1 MSGGVQRVVRAM
13 VHADGLAWQN
23 LYRRAHLLPAW
34 TRRKRREIEA
44 EHEAH
49 KILDEALPFA
59 LNQPTAPFRTASGV
73 HAEWLAFQLKVLID
87 GGGRY
92 DPRVALEAWRDLAA
106 RRAELRL
113 SVGQHAAVANLA
125 AGIDPP
131 TSGHDNAHYFDDSAC
146 FRAVA
151 LLGADGGSLG
161 AGDLLEVVASD
172 AQISN
177 AHDGIWAAQ
186 AFAAALRGALDGA
199 DARAAVAVARAGVPE
214 GSWTAIE
221 VDRALAHAAEAASLF
236 DLIRRLAGGATNHA
250 YDYGN
255 SAPETLA
262 IALAILDFTGGA
274 PEPSLLAA
282 LALPRTAAS
291 VAPMIGAL
299 GGALDGALGGAGG
312 TARESHL
319 EDEPLQGLALPHL
332 SGTRPMALLD
342 ELLASAS

>member
-1 MSGGVQRVVRAM
+1 MSGSVRGVVRAM

-44 EHEAH
+44 EHEARG
-49 KILDEALPFA
+49 IIDEPLPFA
-59 LNQPTAPFRTASGV
+59 LNQPTAPFLGTSGV
-73 HAEWLAFQLKVLID
+73 HTEWLAFQLQVLIE

-92 DPRVALEAWRDLAA
+92 DRRVALEAWRDLAA
-106 RRAELRL
+106 RRADLRL
-113 SVGQHAAVANLA
+113 SVGQHAALENVA

-131 TSGHDNAHYFDDSAC
+131 TSGHDNPHYFDDSAC

-151 LLGADGGSLG
+151 LLGADGGSLRG
-161 AGDLLEVVASD
+161 GELQEVVASD

-177 AHDGIWAAQ
+177 AFDGIWAAQ

-199 DARAAVAVARAGVPE
+199 DAGAAVAHARAGIPE
-214 GSWTAIE
+214 GTWLAIE
-221 VDRALAHAAEAASLF
+221 VDRARTHAAEAASLF
-236 DLIRRLAGGATNHA
+236 DLIRRLAGGPTNHA

-262 IALAILDFTGGA
+262 IALAILEFTGGDL
-274 PEPSLLAA
+274 EPGLLAA

-299 GGALDGALGGAGG
+299 VGALGGALG
-312 TARESHL
+312 TAHEHQL
-319 EDEPLQGLALPHL
+319 EDAPLQGLALPHL
-332 SGTRPMALLD
+332 AGTRPLALLA
-342 ELLASAS
+342 ELRTSTS

>member
-1 MSGGVQRVVRAM
+1 MSGSVRSVVRAM
-13 VHADGLAWQN
+13 VLADGLAWQN

-44 EHEAH
+44 EHEARG
-49 KILDEALPFA
+49 IIDEALPFA
-59 LNQPTAPFRTASGV
+59 LNQPTAPFQTASGV
-73 HAEWLAFQLKVLID
+73 HGEWLVFQLKVLIE

-113 SVGQHAAVANLA
+113 SVGQHAAIANVA

-131 TSGHDNAHYFDDSAC
+131 TSGHDNPHYFDDSAC
-146 FRAVA
+146 FRSVA
-151 LLGADGGSLG
+151 LLAADGGGLA
-161 AGDLLEVVASD
+161 AGELQEVVASD

-177 AHDGIWAAQ
+177 AFDGIWAAQ

-199 DARAAVAVARAGVPE
+199 DAGAAVALARAGIPA

-221 VDRALAHAAEAASLF
+221 ADRALAHAAEAASLF
-236 DLIRRLAGGATNHA
+236 DLIRRLASGPTNHA

-262 IALAILDFTGGA
+262 IALAIAHFTEGEL
-274 PEPSLLAA
+274 EPGLLAA

-299 GGALDGALGGAGG
+299 GGALG
-312 TARESHL
+312 TAHEHPL
-319 EDEPLQGLALPHL
+319 EEAPLQGLALPHL
-332 SGTRPMALLD
+332 AGTRPMSLLD
-342 ELLASAS
+342 ELLTSTS

>member
-1 MSGGVQRVVRAM
+1 MSGSVQGMIRAM
-13 VHADGLAWQN
+13 IHADGLAWQN
-23 LYRRAHLLPAW
+23 LYRRAHLLPSW

-44 EHEAH
+44 EHEAYG
-49 KILDEALPFA
+49 ILDEALPFA

-73 HAEWLAFQLKVLID
+73 TAEWLAFQLKVLIE

-92 DPRVALEAWRDLAA
+92 DAQVALEAWRDLAT
-106 RRAELRL
+106 RRGDLRL
-113 SVGQHAAVANLA
+113 SVGQHAAVKNVA

-131 TSGHDNAHYFDDSAC
+131 TSGHDNPHYFDDSAC
-146 FRAVA
+146 LRAVA
-151 LLGADGGSLG
+151 LLGANGGGLG
-161 AGDLLEVVASD
+161 AGDLQEVVASD

-199 DARAAVAVARAGVPE
+199 DARATVTLARAGIPE

-221 VDRALAHAAEAASLF
+221 TDRALAHAAEAASLF
-236 DLIRRLAGGATNHA
+236 DLIRRLASRATNHA

-262 IALAILDFTGGA
+262 IALAIFDFTGGE
-274 PEPSLLAA
+274 PEPGLLAA

-299 GGALDGALGGAGG
+299 SGALGGAIGI
-312 TARESHL
+312 AHELHL

>member
-1 MSGGVQRVVRAM
+1 MSGSVQGVVRAM
-13 VHADGLAWQN
+13 IHADGLAWQN
-23 LYRRAHLLPAW
+23 LYRRAHLLPPW

-44 EHEAH
+44 EHESH
-49 KILDEALPFA
+49 GIIDESLPFA

-73 HAEWLAFQLKVLID
+73 HAEWLVFQLKILIE

-92 DPRVALEAWRDLAA
+92 DRRVALEAWRDLAA

-113 SVGQHAAVANLA
+113 SVGQHAAVKNVA

-131 TSGHDNAHYFDDSAC
+131 TSGHDNPHYFDDSAC

-151 LLGADGGSLG
+151 LLCADGGGLRG
-161 AGDLLEVVASD
+161 GDLQEVVARD

-199 DARAAVAVARAGVPE
+199 GAGTAVARARAGIPE
-214 GSWTAIE
+214 GSWMAIE
-221 VDRALAHAAEAASLF
+221 ADRALAHAAEAASVF
-236 DLIRRLAGGATNHA
+236 DLIRRLAGGPTNHA

-262 IALAILDFTGGA
+262 IAFAIVDFTGGE

-299 GGALDGALGGAGG
+299 CGALG
-312 TARESHL
+312 TAHAL
-319 EDEPLQGLALPHL
+319 DPEDAPLQGLALPHL

-342 ELLASAS
+342 ELRTSTF

>member
-1 MSGGVQRVVRAM
+1 MSGNVRDVLRTM
-13 VHADGLAWQN
+13 VLADGLAWQN

-44 EHEAH
+44 GHEARG
-49 KILDEALPFA
+49 IVDEALPFA
-59 LNQPTAPFRTASGV
+59 LNQPTAPFREASGV
-73 HAEWLAFQLKVLID
+73 QSEWLAFQLKILIES
-87 GGGRY
+87 GGPY

-106 RRAELRL
+106 RRTALRL
-113 SVGQHAAVANLA
+113 SVGQHAALVNVA

-131 TSGHDNAHYFDDSAC
+131 TSGHDNPHYFDDSAC

-151 LLGADGGSLG
+151 LLAADGGGSG
-161 AGDLLEVVASD
+161 ADDLLEVVARD

-177 AHDGIWAAQ
+177 AFDGIWAAQ

-199 DARAAVAVARAGVPE
+199 DAGAAVARARACIPD

-221 VDRALAHAAEAASLF
+221 VDRARSHAAEATGLF
-236 DLIRRLAGGATNHA
+236 DLIRRLASGPTNHA

-262 IALAILDFTGGA
+262 IALAILAFTGGDL
-274 PEPSLLAA
+274 EPGLLAA

-299 GGALDGALGGAGG
+299 CGALG
-312 TARESHL
+312 TAREHHVA
-319 EDEPLQGLALPHL
+319 DAPVQGLALPHL
-332 SGTRPMALLD
+332 AGTRPMVLFD
-342 ELLASAS
+342 ELRTSTS